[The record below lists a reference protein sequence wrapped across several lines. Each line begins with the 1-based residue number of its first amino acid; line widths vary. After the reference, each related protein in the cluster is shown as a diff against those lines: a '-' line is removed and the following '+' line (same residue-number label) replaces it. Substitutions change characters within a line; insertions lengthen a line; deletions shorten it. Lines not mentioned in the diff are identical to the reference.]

1 VSAPGVS
8 LRDLGEQETKKKT
21 FTNSTGKEF
30 IRRDVES
37 FHH

>member
-1 VSAPGVS
+1 VSAPGVL

-30 IRRDVES
+30 IHRDVQS